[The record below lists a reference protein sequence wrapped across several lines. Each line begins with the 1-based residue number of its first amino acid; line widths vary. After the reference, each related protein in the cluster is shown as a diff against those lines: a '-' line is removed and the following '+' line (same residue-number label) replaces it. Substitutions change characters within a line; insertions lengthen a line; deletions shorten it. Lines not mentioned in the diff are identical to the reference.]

1 MSYAVSL
8 LENAGFLLSA
18 KSVTTPTRTIIWLGK
33 VIDSTHLPY
42 IQNHTTQFAK
52 TLAAAILVLLAPFST
67 RRLLRL
73 LGLLRW
79 ASRPASELGIFL
91 PSLYHLSRRRH
102 PPRFIPLQLWQT
114 VLQACILTFLPAS
127 LSSPP
132 MPLTL
137 PPFFVDAA
145 PQPPLFRVGTN
156 YLSRSLTSCLAPAW
170 VRSQNQAELY
180 ANFHC
185 PRQAALRSHTHL
197 CIITDSTA
205 AYFALF
211 TG

>member
-1 MSYAVSL
+1 MIYIRL
-8 LENAGFLLSA
+8 YYE
-18 KSVTTPTRTIIWLGK
+18 SVTTPTRTITWLGK

-42 IQNHTTQFAK
+42 IQNHTTQLAK
-52 TLAAAILVLLAPFST
+52 TLAAAVLVLLAPFST

-102 PPRFIPLQLWQT
+102 PHDSFPSNCGKLCFRPVSSHFFQL
-114 VLQACILTFLPAS
+114 PP
-127 LSSPP
+127 PP

-137 PPFFVDAA
+137 PPFFVDTA

-156 YLSRSLTSCLAPAW
+156 YLSHSLTSCLAPAW

-180 ANFHC
+180 VIFHC
-185 PRQAALRSHTHL
+185 LRQGPCVPTP
-197 CIITDSTA
+197 T
-205 AYFALF
+205 FAL
-211 TG
+211 